1 LNTISRLSLR
11 FQSRQKSQSA
21 LEKKKT
27 SSQAG
32 QARQRTFQTM
42 IIGIGNEFRGDDAV
56 GICVARRLATLR
68 LPKIHIIE
76 QPGEGTDLIEA
87 LKTAEYVYMV
97 DAVSS
102 QGLVGSIYRFE
113 AQKQAL
119 PAQFFGVSS
128 HAFGVAEAIEIAR
141 NLGQLPQKLVV
152 YGIEGN
158 NFETGS
164 SISPAVGQA
173 AENVIRQLLQEVG
186 VF

>member
-1 LNTISRLSLR
+1 M
-11 FQSRQKSQSA
+11 
-21 LEKKKT
+21 EKKIT
-27 SSQAG
+27 SSKAG
-32 QARQRTFQTM
+32 QVHQKTVQTI
-42 IIGIGNEFRGDDAV
+42 IIGVGNEFRGDDAV

-76 QPGEGTDLIEA
+76 QSSEGADLIEA
-87 LKTAEYVYMV
+87 LKTAECVYMV

-102 QGLVGSIYRFE
+102 KGLVGSIYRFE
-113 AQKQAL
+113 AQEQAL

-141 NLGQLPQKLVV
+141 SLGHLPQKLVV

-158 NFETGS
+158 NFKTGS

-173 AENVIRQLLQEVG
+173 AENVIRQLLQEIG